1 MLTIEEILPK
11 EVFQQKDAYI
21 FDHGK
26 KDKEGVLKYQ
36 DSRSMYSWRQSQRG
50 ADKVAVRTADSFAIQ
65 LRLPLM
71 GNLRFL
77 AVALSSRSKG
87 QMLMGKLWR
96 RFLIRL
102 NS

>member
-36 DSRSMYSWRQSQRG
+36 DSRSMYSWSQSQWG
-50 ADKVAVRTADSFAIQ
+50 
-65 LRLPLM
+65 
-71 GNLRFL
+71 
-77 AVALSSRSKG
+77 
-87 QMLMGKLWR
+87 
-96 RFLIRL
+96 LIR
-102 NS
+102 